1 MSSRRLHRFLFLAVG
16 AVACLLVF
24 SDSALAQCAMC
35 RGSFGGN
42 SAFARNLNIG
52 VLVLLAPPVSI
63 FVTIFV
69 IAFRHRKG

>member
-1 MSSRRLHRFLFLAVG
+1 MISRRLNRFLFLAVA

-35 RGSFGGN
+35 RASFGGN
-42 SAFARNLNIG
+42 SAFARNLNLG
-52 VLVLLAPPVSI
+52 VLVLLAPPVAM

-69 IAFRHRKG
+69 VAFRHRKG